1 MREIYQGY
9 FTGERT
15 LFQAEDMKIYD
26 SIFDDGESPL
36 KHRSATELSLVI
48 L

>member
-1 MREIYQGY
+1 MTEFYQVY
-9 FTGERT
+9 FTGERA

-36 KHRSATELSLVI
+36 KH
-48 L
+48 